1 MKYRRVRVI
10 DNGIEDIISILNID
24 DSNRSYYRG
33 KLYCPQVGCT
43 AKLHE
48 NTRNG
53 RIYYQAYK
61 KSHIP
66 DCPYENEENGTV
78 GVAGES
84 GLEVPLSEK
93 HFELSI
99 RNSYKNST
107 KPPVPLDEGG
117 GKNVKIK
124 RVIKDKNGEVKI
136 KAKGVIN
143 GEKVVGVKEP
153 PILSR
158 KFITDSDIGRPRKIV
173 GIKIGAVEEV
183 MGTLKIK
190 FDNKNYE
197 NLYALIGEPY
207 KAENGVS
214 DEKIHMIKKYI
225 DYHIQNGLEI
235 KFWGGGIINKYDN
248 SKEYVM
254 ELFYQESF
262 LINGLEILGI
272 CNWIRNK

>member
-143 GEKVVGVKEP
+143 GEKVVG
-153 PILSR
+153 
-158 KFITDSDIGRPRKIV
+158 
-173 GIKIGAVEEV
+173 IKIGAVEEV

>member
-10 DNGIEDIISILNID
+10 DNGIEKTISVLDID
-24 DSNRSYYRG
+24 DTNRSYYRG

-66 DCPYENEENGTV
+66 GCPYENEENGTV

-84 GLEVPLSEK
+84 GLEIPLSEK

-107 KPPVPLDEGG
+107 KPLVPLDEGR
-117 GKNVKIK
+117 GKKAKIK
-124 RVIKDKNGEVKI
+124 RVIKDKNGEI
-136 KAKGVIN
+136 KTKVKGVIT
-143 GEKVVGVKEP
+143 GEKIVGVKEP

-158 KFITDSDIGRPRKIV
+158 KFITDLDIGRPRKIV
-173 GIKIGAVEEV
+173 GIKIGSVEEV
-183 MGTLKIK
+183 SGTLKIR

-207 KAENGVS
+207 KEENGVS
-214 DEKIHMIKKYI
+214 DEKIHMIKEYI

-235 KFWGGGIINKYDN
+235 KFWGGGIINKYNN
-248 SKEYVM
+248 SNEYVM

-272 CNWIRNK
+272 CNWIRTK